1 MNSNQLKTHK
11 AFINPRQLQELLT
24 QGSVQVLYTVV
35 DFPVN
40 YVSKQTEN
48 CYLPNSILF
57 DFDNVFVDKNTGLP
71 HSLPS
76 PTLFAKEMSNLG
88 ISNDTTLVIYDDQ
101 GSFSAPRVWWM
112 LKTMGHQNVLVLDGG
127 LQAWIDNGFE
137 VESEL
142 VKNTEKSQ
150 YKVKFTPELLVD
162 KNQILENLHN
172 PNCVVIDAR
181 SAARFNGTEA
191 EPRKGVRSGHIP
203 ASQNL
208 HYAQLLNDGKFIDT
222 AAIEQLFKPF
232 VASHNSVDPQ
242 LRFSCGSGVT
252 ACILAL
258 AAYQIGIENWAV
270 YDGSWS
276 EWGADPT
283 CPIE

>member
-1 MNSNQLKTHK
+1 MNSNQIETNRALIQP
-11 AFINPRQLQELLT
+11 AQLQDLLQRERVNILFT
-24 QGSVQVLYTVV
+24 DV

-40 YVSKQTEN
+40 YISKQSEK

-57 DFDNVFVDKNTGLP
+57 DFDNVFVDKNSGLP

-76 PTLFAKEMSNLG
+76 PEHFAKEMSNLG
-88 ISNDTTLVIYDDQ
+88 INNDSTLVIYDDQ

-112 LKTMGHQNVLVLDGG
+112 LKVMGHDKVFVLDGG
-127 LQAWIDNGFE
+127 LQAWIDAGLD
-137 VESEL
+137 VADEL
-142 VKNTEKSQ
+142 VKKREKTQ
-150 YKVKFTPELLVD
+150 YKVTFNEQLLVD
-162 KNQILENLHN
+162 KNNILDNLSN
-172 PNCVVIDAR
+172 QDCLVIDAR

-203 ASQNL
+203 RSRNL
-208 HYAQLLNDGKFIDT
+208 HYAQLLNDGKFINSS
-222 AAIEQLFKPF
+222 AIKQLFEPMI
-232 VASHNSVDPQ
+232 DGTQTQ
-242 LRFSCGSGVT
+242 LIFSCGSGVT

-258 AAYQIGIENWAV
+258 AAYQIGNENWAV

-276 EWGADPT
+276 EWGADPL